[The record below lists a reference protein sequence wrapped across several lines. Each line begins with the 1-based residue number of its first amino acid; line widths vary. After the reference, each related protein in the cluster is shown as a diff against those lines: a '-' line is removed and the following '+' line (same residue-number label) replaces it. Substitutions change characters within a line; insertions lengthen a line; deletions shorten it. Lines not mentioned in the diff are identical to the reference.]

1 MKLVSVVLDIPT
13 QALDST
19 FTYVAIENEDDRIRF
34 SKLVVQDLAQ
44 NQEKAEGRIDPKRH
58 QDNTQQQPTQISL
71 DDLFDSQSSKALL
84 DGSPGGGSP
93 DNDLRDAGS
102 PDDGVSDGGP
112 SGIDFSDD
120 GSPDND
126 SPDSSSREN
135 SALKNSLDSE
145 RGISVLDAEGLEVG
159 CAVLVPF
166 GHRSAVGFVV
176 GIVPFAPGDSFP
188 EDIKPTQLK
197 EIKKVLSKP
206 YFTEIGARCA
216 AFMAERYIAP
226 FSSSIRLF
234 MPPGGIPRVEYLEGA
249 WQLTK
254 PLIHEVDERWVI
266 RLDAADSFIPRK
278 GAVKQQRVLEALRQ
292 GDLRVIELTAEYG
305 SLSSTLSSLEKKGVI
320 RIEQRRRLRSP
331 EDQSEV
337 FSARTKVKPLLT
349 QDQHRALSAIENAAA
364 AQAGEVVLI
373 DGVTGSGKTE
383 VYLCAI
389 EQALSQ
395 GKGAIVLVPEISLT
409 PQTVARFRGRF
420 GDMVAVLHSRMSQ
433 GERYDQW
440 DAIRNGVSRVV
451 VGARSALFAPLK
463 QVGIIVIDEEHES
476 SYKQDQAPRYVTRD
490 VAQWLA
496 REHGAVLVLGSAT
509 PSLEAL
515 ERCAC
520 DPTWHKVEMPNR
532 ANGKP
537 LPSIQVVDM
546 AREFGGGNRSMFSRA
561 LQNALFEV
569 IEKEEKAVLMLNQRG
584 FAQFLLCRD
593 CGFVPSCVSCS
604 TSLTYHERE
613 GKLVCHHC
621 GFEQRVPL
629 TCPKCGSPYLKR
641 FGAGTQRVESEL
653 RSLLSEHS
661 CDIIRMDADTTSR
674 KGDHQRLLEQFAK
687 PGAAVLLG
695 TQMIAKGLDFDEVTL
710 VGVINADTMLKLPD
724 FRSTE
729 RTFDLIEQVAG
740 RAGRAEKSG
749 MVIVQTYSAQ
759 DPAIRAAARYDRQL
773 FLDRELELRKGLGYP
788 PFVRLANVLVWGKDE
803 DRVKQVAHTIYAD
816 LAKIIP
822 RDTRFNAACA
832 VEDIQKGALDSAGGT
847 ADFNGMPSAQ
857 DQEQWLLL
865 PPTPCV
871 LERLKGSW
879 RYHLVIKAPSESSIA
894 EYVGSY
900 FRQRKP
906 EQGVRVSIDIDPI
919 NLL

>member
-1 MKLVSVVLDIPT
+1 MKLASVILDIPT

-19 FTYVAIENEDDRIRF
+19 FTYAVVENEDDRIRL
-34 SKLVVQDLAQ
+34 SEVVSSY
-44 NQEKAEGRIDPKRH
+44 NQE
-58 QDNTQQQPTQISL
+58 T
-71 DDLFDSQSSKALL
+71 LFDQAFVSEKNEEFALE
-84 DGSPGGGSP
+84 
-93 DNDLRDAGS
+93 
-102 PDDGVSDGGP
+102 
-112 SGIDFSDD
+112 I
-120 GSPDND
+120 
-126 SPDSSSREN
+126 
-135 SALKNSLDSE
+135 
-145 RGISVLDAEGLEVG
+145 G

-176 GIVPFAPGDSFP
+176 DITELAPSDPFP
-188 EDIKPTQLK
+188 EGIKPQKLK

-206 YFTEIGARCA
+206 YFTEVGARCA
-216 AFMAERYIAP
+216 AFMAQRYIAP

-234 MPPGGIPRVEYLEGA
+234 MPPGGIPRIEHIEGK
-249 WQLTK
+249 WQLTR
-254 PLIHEVDERWVI
+254 PLIHEVDERWVV
-266 RLDAADSFIPRK
+266 RLEAADTFVPRK
-278 GAVKQQRVLEALRQ
+278 GAVKQQRVLAALSQ
-292 GDLRVIELTAEYG
+292 GDLRVSELTAEYG
-305 SLSSTLSSLEKKGVI
+305 SVASTLVSLEKKGVV

-331 EDQSEV
+331 QDHSEV
-337 FSARTKVKPLLT
+337 FSSRAKLKPSLT
-349 QDQHRALSAIENAAA
+349 LDQQNALGVIENAAA
-364 AQAGEVVLI
+364 TGAGDVVLV

-389 EQALSQ
+389 EQALEQ
-395 GKGAIVLVPEISLT
+395 GRGAIVLVPEISLT

-440 DAIRNGVSRVV
+440 DAIRSGVARVV
-451 VGARSALFAPLK
+451 VGARSALFAPMK
-463 QVGIIVIDEEHES
+463 HVGIIVVDEEHES

-515 ERCAC
+515 ERCEN
-520 DPTWHKVEMPNR
+520 DPHWYLVEMPNR

-561 LQNALFEV
+561 LQTALFDV
-569 IEKEEKAVLMLNQRG
+569 LEKGEKAVLMLNQRG

-621 GFEQRVPL
+621 GFEQHVPL
-629 TCPKCGSPYLKR
+629 TCPHCGSPYLKR
-641 FGAGTQRVESEL
+641 FGAGTQRVEAEL
-653 RSLLSEHS
+653 QSLLAEYA

-724 FRSTE
+724 FRSAE

-740 RAGRAEKSG
+740 RAGRADKPG
-749 MVIVQTYSAQ
+749 AVIVQTYSAN

-773 FLDRELELRKGLGYP
+773 FLDKELQLRKGLGYP

-803 DRVKQVAHTIYAD
+803 DRVKQIAHELYAD
-816 LAKIIP
+816 LSKLIP
-822 RDTRFNAACA
+822 K
-832 VEDIQKGALDSAGGT
+832 Q
-847 ADFNGMPSAQ
+847 DFQELPSPKESS
-857 DQEQWLLL
+857 DQGQWFLF

-879 RYHLVIKAPSESSIA
+879 RYHLVIKAPSTSSIA
-894 EYVGSY
+894 QYVGAY

-906 EQGVRVSIDIDPI
+906 DRDVRVSIDIDPI

>member
-19 FTYVAIENEDDRIRF
+19 FTYVVVESEQDRVRL
-34 SKLVVQDLAQ
+34 SQVSGQDSH
-44 NQEKAEGRIDPKRH
+44 EKHRKAEHI
-58 QDNTQQQPTQISL
+58 QESL
-71 DDLFDSQSSKALL
+71 FQESFIQESFFSEEGALSDKDKLAADDSLTDGHKA
-84 DGSPGGGSP
+84 
-93 DNDLRDAGS
+93 
-102 PDDGVSDGGP
+102 
-112 SGIDFSDD
+112 SDD
-120 GSPDND
+120 SLTD
-126 SPDSSSREN
+126 SHKTDT
-135 SALKNSLDSE
+135 
-145 RGISVLDAEGLEVG
+145 DARDFALEVG

-176 GIVPFAPGDSFP
+176 EITPLGAHDPFPQG
-188 EDIKPTQLK
+188 IKPYKLK
-197 EIKKVLSKP
+197 EIKQVLSKP

-216 AFMAERYIAP
+216 SFMAQRYVAP

-234 MPPGGIPRVEYLEGA
+234 MPPGGIPRMEYIEGS

-254 PLIHEVDERWVI
+254 PLIHEVDERWVV
-266 RLDAADSFIPRK
+266 RLDAADSFVPRK

-292 GDLRVIELTAEYG
+292 GDLRVSELTAEYG
-305 SLSSTLSSLEKKGVI
+305 SVASTLTSLEKKGVI

-331 EDQSEV
+331 QDQSEV
-337 FSARTKVKPLLT
+337 FSARTKPKPALT
-349 QDQHRALSAIENAAA
+349 EDQRCALSVIEKAALTH
-364 AQAGEVVLI
+364 AGEVVLI

-389 EQALSQ
+389 ERALEQ
-395 GKGAIVLVPEISLT
+395 GRGAIVLVPEISLT

-420 GDMVAVLHSRMSQ
+420 GDRVAVLHSRMSQ

-440 DAIRNGVSRVV
+440 DAIRSGVAQVV

-490 VAQWLA
+490 VACWLA
-496 REHGAVLVLGSAT
+496 REHGAVMVLGSAT

-515 ERCAC
+515 ERCAS
-520 DPTWHKVEMPNR
+520 DPCWHRVEMPNR

-537 LPSIQVVDM
+537 LPTIEVVDM

-561 LQNALFEV
+561 LQNALFDV
-569 IEKEEKAVLMLNQRG
+569 LEKKEKAVLMLNQRG

-593 CGFVPSCVSCS
+593 CGFVPSCISCS

-629 TCPKCGSPYLKR
+629 TCPRCGSPYLKR
-641 FGAGTQRVESEL
+641 FGAGTQRVEAEL
-653 RSLLSEHS
+653 RSLLADVS

-724 FRSTE
+724 FRSAE

-740 RAGRAEKSG
+740 RAGRAEKPG
-749 MVIVQTYSAQ
+749 AVIVQTYSAQ

-773 FLDRELELRKGLGYP
+773 FLDKELELRKGLGYP

-803 DRVKQVAHTIYAD
+803 DKVKQVAHSLYAD
-816 LAKIIP
+816 LSSLIP
-822 RDTRFNAACA
+822 RAGT
-832 VEDIQKGALDSAGGT
+832 LDSQAGVPGSQLST
-847 ADFNGMPSAQ
+847 LDSQ
-857 DQEQWLLL
+857 DGWLLL

-871 LERLKGSW
+871 LERLKGAW
-879 RYHLVIKAPSESSIA
+879 RYHLVIKAPPQSNIA
-894 EYVGSY
+894 DFVGAF
-900 FRQRKP
+900 FRKRKP